1 MLAMRWPSGRV
12 GRWLA
17 GLYLVAFCC
26 LVVGLA
32 WMLYHQAVVPIVL
45 FGAAGL
51 TMWLLA
57 LRLRDRVPRPTRSGR
72 MRLSGY
78 QRAWYRL
85 VLGLEIPIAARLV
98 TGRGPIA

>member
-1 MLAMRWPSGRV
+1 MLAMRWPGGRV
-12 GRWLA
+12 GGLLA

-26 LVVGLA
+26 LVVSLA
-32 WMLYHQAVVPIVL
+32 WVLYRAAVVPMVL

-51 TMWLLA
+51 AMWLLA
-57 LRLRDRVPRPTRSGR
+57 LRLQDGVPRPARGGR

-85 VLGLEIPIAARLV
+85 VLGLEIPVAVRLV
-98 TGRGPIA
+98 TGRGPVA